1 MGPHQIADLSR
12 RGVGNDALQSL
23 ADFEPD
29 LARVGI
35 ALTARD
41 QQYDQPGIAPGISYL
56 GASAH
61 LPVAADGAGDVGSIV
76 VAD

>member
-12 RGVGNDALQSL
+12 RRVGNDALQSL

-29 LARVGI
+29 LTRVGI
-35 ALTARD
+35 ALTARH
-41 QQYDQPGIAPGISYL
+41 QQHDQPGIAPGIAYL
-56 GASAH
+56 SAGAH
-61 LPVAADGAGDVGSIV
+61 LPLAADGAGDVGSIV